1 MNKKDTII
9 IEKQIPM
16 EVQKERKH
24 DNRRINDT
32 DRINSADVFAQKYRG
47 GVSVKYLMAQ
57 SDSLLKD
64 STFKPTAVLDEEINV
79 RKDEMIAMRTISVM
93 NINEDTDK
101 STTDSLLQTV
111 SGIRDDSKNALVS
124 FKVEFW
130 QSPVNYRGYKMGK
143 NKIVLFGMKEDDDV
157 QLYKIKDEIY
167 LRQNENFYR
176 MDYINEFRAFEKVN
190 DRNVLVKLK

>member
-1 MNKKDTII
+1 
-9 IEKQIPM
+9 M